1 MVPSTLN
8 YYAKQPYLNQYSVEV
23 EEQLPAGIALSVGYV
38 GSRGI
43 HLWSVREGNPVVP
56 IAGTD
61 AHGAAL
67 SASELTSGLDA
78 NPVFNTNLSIFSC
91 PLGNSCR
98 VNPNMA
104 GVTLYTTDGDS
115 WYNSLQVGVTKHLSK
130 GLQFQ
135 SSYTWSRLLD
145 DAQGLLP
152 HNTDG
157 TDFPLNPFDVK
168 FDRGLTAFDLK
179 NNWRFSLL
187 YDLPGPQ
194 RDNLGAKL
202 LRGWSVANIV
212 AAQSGFPFTP
222 MLGTGFNNS
231 NSELGVG
238 DTGGVANERVS
249 YVTAANIGAIT
260 DPSCTPAWVP
270 PGIIVYNPMIGAWCN
285 PNAVVFNPK
294 TVITGNPHQWFNP
307 NMFTIAPPGQFG
319 NVPRGALY
327 GPRLFDWD
335 FSVSKDTSLGEAGK
349 LEFRAD
355 FFNIL
360 NHANFGFPSVWN
372 TNYGAY
378 NTAGTVSPPP
388 GVPGPPTLPAAVLND
403 TVGEISNTADYS
415 REIQFSL
422 RFEF

>member
-1 MVPSTLN
+1 M
-8 YYAKQPYLNQYSVEV
+8 
-23 EEQLPAGIALSVGYV
+23 
-38 GSRGI
+38 
-43 HLWSVREGNPVVP
+43 
-56 IAGTD
+56 
-61 AHGAAL
+61 
-67 SASELTSGLDA
+67 
-78 NPVFNTNLSIFSC
+78 
-91 PLGNSCR
+91 
-98 VNPNMA
+98 
-104 GVTLYTTDGDS
+104 
-115 WYNSLQVGVTKHLSK
+115 
-130 GLQFQ
+130 
-135 SSYTWSRLLD
+135 
-145 DAQGLLP
+145 
-152 HNTDG
+152 
-157 TDFPLNPFDVK
+157 K

-319 NVPRGALY
+319 NLPRGALY

-335 FSVSKDTSLGEAGK
+335 FSVSKDTSLGEA
-349 LEFRAD
+349 A
-355 FFNIL
+355 NL
-360 NHANFGFPSVWN
+360 NSALTS
-372 TNYGAY
+372 
-378 NTAGTVSPPP
+378 
-388 GVPGPPTLPAAVLND
+388 L
-403 TVGEISNTADYS
+403 IS
-415 REIQFSL
+415 
-422 RFEF
+422 